1 MADIK
6 DVKEVAAFALSLA
19 KSVEDM
25 LDNGFQWTD
34 VFSLIPPFTKLPDA
48 IEGYENIPEQLLDMD
63 AAEKKEL
70 TDFIDS
76 LDLKSDRAEE
86 LTEQSLKAF
95 TEIVTL
101 AFMVRESKKPA
112 A

>member
-1 MADIK
+1 
-6 DVKEVAAFALSLA
+6 
-19 KSVEDM
+19 
-25 LDNGFQWTD
+25 
-34 VFSLIPPFTKLPDA
+34 
-48 IEGYENIPEQLLDMD
+48 MD

-101 AFMVRESKKPA
+101 AFMVRESKKPVA
-112 A
+112 